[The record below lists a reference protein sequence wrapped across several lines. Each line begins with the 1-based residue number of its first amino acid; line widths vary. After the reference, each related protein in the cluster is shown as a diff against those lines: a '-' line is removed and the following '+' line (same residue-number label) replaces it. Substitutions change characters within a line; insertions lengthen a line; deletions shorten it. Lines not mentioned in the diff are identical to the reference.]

1 VSGRYLL
8 DTNAVIALVDGEV
21 SMRDIVTQADEIFI
35 PSPVLGELYFGAF
48 RSERVPENVDRIDDL
63 VRWYAILR
71 IDEFTAKS
79 YGMLRQQLG
88 AAGRPIP
95 SNDLWIAALAQQHGT
110 AIVTQDRHFDAVEDL
125 AVIRW

>member
-1 VSGRYLL
+1 MSGRYAL
-8 DTNAVIALVDGEV
+8 DTNAVIALVDGDV
-21 SMRDIVTQADEIFI
+21 SMRNLVTHADEIFI

-48 RSERVPENVDRIDDL
+48 RSGRVPENVERIDDL

-79 YGMLRQQLG
+79 YGMLCHRLK

-95 SNDLWIAALAQQHGT
+95 NNDLWIAALAQQHG
-110 AIVTQDRHFDAVEDL
+110 AVIVTRDSHFDAVENL
-125 AVIRW
+125 AVVHW